1 MEPHT
6 IDDDSDCEV
15 RVDSGVVAGSMITQ
29 YYDPMISKLIVH
41 SPNSREEA
49 IHGLRKALNRY
60 VIRGIGQNTAFLSDV
75 LKHQAFVDGETPTN
89 FIPMHYPDGFSGVKL
104 SAEEEAEAVA
114 ITASVCFW
122 RADILERPLL
132 NSCRDLEVDNNA
144 DGLKLIV
151 CVGGM
156 FGVPYEVIVENLEN
170 GHFSLRPLANGD
182 ENVSTSSVILD
193 SIDVDVVN
201 PIVDVV
207 VNGKEETL
215 QIQPE
220 DSTGVFEVTY
230 QGANFE
236 ALVMT
241 PEEFKM
247 SQHMLEP
254 KEIDTSNLILSPMPG
269 TLMSYSVE
277 VSR

>member
-1 MEPHT
+1 
-6 IDDDSDCEV
+6 
-15 RVDSGVVAGSMITQ
+15 
-29 YYDPMISKLIVH
+29 L
-41 SPNSREEA
+41 
-49 IHGLRKALNRY
+49 
-60 VIRGIGQNTAFLSDV
+60 FLACGY
-75 LKHQAFVDGETPTN
+75 LGTPT
-89 FIPMHYPDGFSGVKL
+89 
-104 SAEEEAEAVA
+104 
-114 ITASVCFW
+114 CQ
-122 RADILERPLL
+122 
-132 NSCRDLEVDNNA
+132 DLELENNA
-144 DGLKLIV
+144 NGLELIV

-170 GHFSLRPLANGD
+170 GHFSVRPLANGD
-182 ENVSTSSVILD
+182 ENVRTSSV
-193 SIDVDVVN
+193 
-201 PIVDVV
+201 IVDVV

-277 VSR
+277 LGESVLEGQDICIVEAMKMQNVIRSPCAGVIKKFHANVGSSLMADEIIVEFEKNDAD

>member
-1 MEPHT
+1 M
-6 IDDDSDCEV
+6 DDDSDCEV

-49 IHGLRKALNRY
+49 IHGLRKALDRY

-89 FIPMHYPDGFSGVKL
+89 FIPMHYPDGFSGVRL
-104 SAEEEAEAVA
+104 SAKEEAEAAA

-132 NSCRDLEVDNNA
+132 TSCRGLENNA
-144 DGLKLIV
+144 EGLELIV

-156 FGVPYEVIVENLEN
+156 FGVPYEVTVLNLEDGN
-170 GHFSLRPLANGD
+170 FSVRPLAD
-182 ENVSTSSVILD
+182 EGNVLTSSVVLD
-193 SIDVDVVN
+193 SIVVDVVN

-220 DSTGVFEVTY
+220 ESTGVFEVTY

-277 VSR
+277 VSK